1 MSTNGEIMNL
11 ELLKKE
17 ENCYTLPE
25 LLDLYNYYIKNAMV
39 VISHNYEL
47 LYYTNASDGDK
58 VYNESTKSGV
68 WSLELIAIAN
78 NAFKN
83 NTEYVILDSINKDKR
98 RLFYKIEHQV
108 ILGYLVLLEDSYNTF
123 DNIDYEMLK
132 HLVNSISKI
141 LYLDQSKNANR
152 NIQSFYFSLLNNE
165 YKSKD
170 ILKAKMEEYNVNL
183 ESSLLLISLEHAS
196 FTENNYLKLKL
207 QSILNVSAVI
217 AYENNVLIFMN
228 GEGIAKNMLIEFLKE
243 NHLTALYV
251 KKIMDYF
258 SFNVYY
264 KALAELLKFLNTSD
278 SILNYESDYKI
289 YLPFFSERFSLDE
302 IKNYID
308 LKITK
313 IYLDDIK
320 NETDNINTIY
330 HYLAYDK
337 SLAIASKKLFIHKNT
352 VSYRLLKINE
362 NYNIDFNDSY
372 QNKIY
377 LYSIFLI
384 KYYHYKINNK

>member
-83 NTEYVILDSINKDKR
+83 NTDYVILDSINKDKR

-108 ILGYLVLLEDSYNTF
+108 ILGYLVLLEDSSNTF

-217 AYENNVLIFMN
+217 VYENNVLIFMN
-228 GEGIAKNMLIEFLKE
+228 DEGIAKNMLIEFLKE

-289 YLPFFSERFSLDE
+289 YLPFFSGRFSLDE

-320 NETDNINTIY
+320 NETNNINTIY

>member
-83 NTEYVILDSINKDKR
+83 NTDYVILDSINKDKR

-108 ILGYLVLLEDSYNTF
+108 ILGYLVLLEDSSNTF

>member
-83 NTEYVILDSINKDKR
+83 NTDYVILDSINKDKR

-108 ILGYLVLLEDSYNTF
+108 ILGYLVLLEDSSNTF

-196 FTENNYLKLKL
+196 FTENNYLRLKL

-289 YLPFFSERFSLDE
+289 YL
-302 IKNYID
+302 
-308 LKITK
+308 
-313 IYLDDIK
+313 
-320 NETDNINTIY
+320 
-330 HYLAYDK
+330 
-337 SLAIASKKLFIHKNT
+337 
-352 VSYRLLKINE
+352 
-362 NYNIDFNDSY
+362 
-372 QNKIY
+372 
-377 LYSIFLI
+377 
-384 KYYHYKINNK
+384 